1 MSAPKESVPWDF
13 EKLTDAISYHRQPS
27 EGLQPKK
34 NGSGPSLIVLC
45 TWMSANRKHISKY
58 TAQYRQKYPSTELL
72 VIESSI
78 ADIVYRT
85 NKSQRHRIRLARDI
99 LTSHLT
105 ATNNNQRKP
114 QVLLHVF
121 SNGGAQAAVQL
132 ATSLAPETRP
142 QAFSAIIF
150 DSCPGEATYQRSH
163 QAMSHSLPKSLPAR
177 VFGPLLIHLTLCLF
191 YLAIFVCRFESVL
204 TRSRKCLNDPEM
216 FGTTVPRV
224 YVFSK
229 ADELVP
235 WRDVESHAEDAG
247 RKGYGEVRRVLFED
261 SAHCAHAMAHKE
273 EYWGA
278 VEGVVEGLAMRK
290 S

>member
-1 MSAPKESVPWDF
+1 MPAPKDSVPWDF
-13 EKLTDAISYHRQPS
+13 DKLTDAISYHRQPS
-27 EGLQPKK
+27 GGKPDPK
-34 NGSGPSLIVLC
+34 NGPSLIVLC
-45 TWMSANRKHISKY
+45 TWMSAHRKHISKY
-58 TAQYRQKYPSTELL
+58 TAQYRQRYPSAELL

-85 NKSQRHRIRLARDI
+85 NKSQQDRIRLARDI

-105 ATNNNQRKP
+105 ATPSNNQQNPR
-114 QVLLHVF
+114 VLLHVF

-132 ATSLAPETRP
+132 ATSLPTTHRP
-142 QAFSAIIF
+142 KAFSAIIF
-150 DSCPGEATYQRSH
+150 DSCPGEATYARSH
-163 QAMSHSLPKSLPAR
+163 QAMSHSLPKTLPAR
-177 VFGPLLIHLTLCLF
+177 ILGPLLIHLTLCLF

-216 FGTTVPRV
+216 FGTQVPRL

-261 SAHCAHAMAHKE
+261 SAHCAHAMAHRE

-278 VEGVVEGLAMRK
+278 VEGVIEGLGTRG
-290 S
+290 

>member
-1 MSAPKESVPWDF
+1 MSA
-13 EKLTDAISYHRQPS
+13 H
-27 EGLQPKK
+27 
-34 NGSGPSLIVLC
+34 
-45 TWMSANRKHISKY
+45 RKHISKY
-58 TAQYRQKYPSTELL
+58 TTQYRQKYPAADLL

-85 NKSQRHRIRLARDI
+85 NKTQQSRLRLARDI

-105 ATNNNQRKP
+105 AIDGQEKP

-132 ATSLAPETRP
+132 ATSLSPENRP
-142 QAFSAIIF
+142 NAFSAIIF
-150 DSCPGEATYQRSH
+150 DSCPGEATYQRSY
-163 QAMSHSLPKSLPAR
+163 QAMSHSLPKPPLAQYL
-177 VFGPLLIHLTLCLF
+177 GPLLIHVTLCLF
-191 YLAIFVCRFESVL
+191 YLAIFVCQFESVL
-204 TRSRKCLNDPEM
+204 TRSRRCLNDPEM
-216 FGTTVPRV
+216 FGLDVPRL

-235 WRDVESHAEDAG
+235 YGDVQVHAEDA
-247 RKGYGEVRRVLFED
+247 RKKGYAEVRQVLFED
-261 SAHCAHAMAHKE
+261 SAHCAHAMAHKD

-278 VEGVVEGLAMRK
+278 VEGVVEGLKTRK

>member
-1 MSAPKESVPWDF
+1 MPAPKESVPWDF

-27 EGLQPKK
+27 GGLQSRN
-34 NGSGPSLIVLC
+34 NGGPSLIVLC
-45 TWMSANRKHISKY
+45 TWMSAHRKHISKY
-58 TAQYRQKYPSTELL
+58 TSQYRQKYPSAELL

-85 NKSQRHRIRLARDI
+85 NKSQQDRIRLARDI
-99 LTSHLT
+99 LTSHLA
-105 ATNNNQRKP
+105 ATPKSQQNP

-132 ATSLAPETRP
+132 ATSLPATHRP
-142 QAFSAIIF
+142 KAFSAIIF
-150 DSCPGEATYQRSH
+150 DSCPGEATYARSH
-163 QAMSHSLPKSLPAR
+163 QAMSHSLPKNSLPAR
-177 VFGPLLIHLTLCLF
+177 ILGPLLIHLTLCLF

-216 FGTTVPRV
+216 FGTQVPRL

-261 SAHCAHAMAHKE
+261 SAHCAHAMAHRE

-278 VEGVVEGLAMRK
+278 VEGVVEGLGTRG
-290 S
+290 